1 MMRLLLMEECHYS
14 PSTVNQL
21 AVFVVL
27 FIYLLGYGVSNALWG
42 PRKKKKKS
50 VFGRPLLCGCTV
62 YEMLPL
68 SQEHLTSHLSF
79 QLFLSLSHAGCP
91 HLLCKGFI

>member
-1 MMRLLLMEECHYS
+1 MHLLLMEICHYS

-42 PRKKKKKS
+42 PGKKKKTNQCLG
-50 VFGRPLLCGCTV
+50 GRFCVAVQFMKCCFYL
-62 YEMLPL
+62 EN
-68 SQEHLTSHLSF
+68 
-79 QLFLSLSHAGCP
+79 
-91 HLLCKGFI
+91 I